1 MNMGQALQF
10 AFDDNDWLVKLAM
23 VALLTLAAI
32 IFMPFVIGLIPVAIL
47 LGYSL
52 AIINNVR
59 DNRSPTLPAWR
70 DYGELMTR
78 GASVLPAI
86 FLYNLPL
93 LLVGCCL
100 WVLRAS
106 IGDNIIEGLATASSL
121 CCLVPLLLLY
131 TALTWPMLAVGTVKY
146 ARTGQTKVFYEVN
159 KLYDAVT
166 TIGSFTIQWF
176 LATLLVNVVLLTIQ
190 LIPVIGQI
198 IALMLAIPIHAHL
211 LGQYARLVDRYDPHR
226 TRR

>member
-1 MNMGQALQF
+1 MNIAQAVRYPFEDQ
-10 AFDDNDWLVKLAM
+10 DWLVKLLM
-23 VALLTLAAI
+23 VALLSFASI
-32 IFMPFVIGLIPVAIL
+32 IFLPLIIGLLPVAIL

-52 AIINNVR
+52 SIINNVR
-59 DNRSPTLPAWR
+59 ENRATVLPAWR
-70 DYGELMTR
+70 DYGDLMTR
-78 GASVLPAI
+78 GANVLPAI

-106 IGDNIIEGLATASSL
+106 IGDNVIEGLATASSL

-146 ARTGQTKVFYEVN
+146 AKTGQTKVFYEVN

-166 TIGSFTIQWF
+166 TIGSFTVQWF
-176 LATLLVNVVLLTIQ
+176 LATLLVNVILLTIQ
-190 LIPVIGQI
+190 FIPLIGQV
-198 IALMLAIPIHAHL
+198 IALALAVPVQAHL

-226 TRR
+226 KRR